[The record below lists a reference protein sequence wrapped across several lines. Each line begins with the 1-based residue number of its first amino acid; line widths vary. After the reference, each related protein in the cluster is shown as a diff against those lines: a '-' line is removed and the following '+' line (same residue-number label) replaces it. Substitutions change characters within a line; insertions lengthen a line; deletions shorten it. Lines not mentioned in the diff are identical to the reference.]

1 MSLPVL
7 TRSEPSTFPGGVR
20 KRLSAQEGP
29 DKPQNKQPVMPL
41 ETATALDIESL
52 NKPDDSAHGVY
63 NATTL
68 KNADD
73 IDDDGHV
80 KRTGTHV

>member
-1 MSLPVL
+1 
-7 TRSEPSTFPGGVR
+7 
-20 KRLSAQEGP
+20 
-29 DKPQNKQPVMPL
+29 MPL

-73 IDDDGHV
+73 YDDDGHV
-80 KRTGTHV
+80 KRTGTISMPLLRPCLITSPDTPAVLIDSHLQHGHAL